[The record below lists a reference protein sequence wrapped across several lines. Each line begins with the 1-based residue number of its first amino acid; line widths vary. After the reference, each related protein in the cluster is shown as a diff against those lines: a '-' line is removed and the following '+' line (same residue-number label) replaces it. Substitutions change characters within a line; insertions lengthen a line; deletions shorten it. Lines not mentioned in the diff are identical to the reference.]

1 MSTVFKI
8 KKAAQMKV
16 GFVFEC
22 QDQGPDELVYTYI
35 AKELCKHFEIL
46 QENISPLGNKH
57 AVINDSALDV
67 ETMFANKCD
76 YVFIM
81 WDRMPKWKHGT
92 GKCDDDKATL
102 TKNLTA
108 AGVDMTKVIMC
119 CIDEM
124 LESWLIADGRGVTN
138 YFQGLNHQSPKFDD
152 HKTKA
157 EQASPKEKLSIY
169 NGRYNEYKDN
179 LGIVKGL
186 GGDYS
191 RAVKWNTS
199 FGEFVDAVNRI
210 CPQAV

>member
-1 MSTVFKI
+1 
-8 KKAAQMKV
+8 MKV

-57 AVINDSALDV
+57 AVINDCALDIV
-67 ETMFANKCD
+67 TMFDNHCD

-81 WDRMPKWKHGT
+81 WDRMPKWKNGT

-102 TKNLTA
+102 TAILVA
-108 AGVDMTKVIMC
+108 AGVNMDNIIMC

-138 YFQGLNHQSPKFDD
+138 YFQHINHQSPKFDN

-157 EQASPKEKLSIY
+157 DQTAPKDRLSAY

-186 GGDYS
+186 NADYS
-191 RAVKWNTS
+191 RAAKWNTS
-199 FGEFVDAVNRI
+199 FGEFVEAINRI
-210 CPQAV
+210 CP